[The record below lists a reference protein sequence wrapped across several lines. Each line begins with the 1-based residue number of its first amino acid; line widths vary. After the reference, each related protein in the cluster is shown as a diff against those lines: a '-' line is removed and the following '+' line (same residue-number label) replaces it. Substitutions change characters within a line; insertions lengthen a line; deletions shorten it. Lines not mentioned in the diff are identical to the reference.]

1 MSAGDGTLAIISG
14 WRGWGAEREFRVPG
28 LGRVL
33 VSVAGVGGVLPGT
46 RWDFFRD
53 RVAVIRYVARL
64 FPTP

>member
-1 MSAGDGTLAIISG
+1 MV
-14 WRGWGAEREFRVPG
+14 AEREFRIPG

-33 VSVAGVGGVLPGT
+33 FSVVGVGGVLPGT

-64 FPTP
+64 FPIP